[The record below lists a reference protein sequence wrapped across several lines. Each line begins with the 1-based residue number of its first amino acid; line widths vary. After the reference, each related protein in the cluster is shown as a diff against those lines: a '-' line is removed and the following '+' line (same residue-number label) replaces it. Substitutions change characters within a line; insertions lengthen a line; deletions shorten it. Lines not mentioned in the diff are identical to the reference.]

1 MNSDV
6 TEESSD
12 CAKQADISH
21 DGEVWVSVGSV
32 ADITKRKKVV
42 AEIGGH
48 QVLVLADDGEFF
60 ALDNICV
67 HRERELVKG
76 VILNGKIVCPGHQ
89 WAFALDSG
97 WEAVK
102 QVCQPTHPT
111 RVVEDTV
118 QVRISAAGSET
129 PPPET
134 P

>member
-1 MNSDV
+1 MPPD
-6 TEESSD
+6 T
-12 CAKQADISH
+12 
-21 DGEVWVSVGSV
+21 
-32 ADITKRKKVV
+32 ITTLSGGATRVVKKVV

-48 QVLVLADDGEFF
+48 QVLVLADDGQFF

-76 VILNGKIVCPGHQ
+76 VIFNGKIVRPGHQ

-111 RVVEDTV
+111 RVVQDTV